1 MAKKI
6 VGDLSLELLGYN
18 QSVINIDANIVDDG
32 TAQDILGDN
41 AEDGR
46 AVWNM
51 IGKVG
56 ADVTIGWKNRTFF
69 GRVLNVYVAEN
80 AYLYA
85 EVNGLFNG
93 DETSVLGLVTFIA
106 LKDDPGSD
114 GKGGALLQYMA
125 FPADG
130 D

>member
-1 MAKKI
+1 MAKKF
-6 VGDLSLELLGYN
+6 VGDLSLDLLGYN
-18 QSVINIDANIVDDG
+18 KSVINIDAKIVADG
-32 TAQDILGDN
+32 TAQDIHGDN

-46 AVWNM
+46 AIWNM

-93 DETSVLGLVTFIA
+93 EETSVLGLVTFIA

-114 GKGGALLQYMA
+114 GEGGALLQYMA
-125 FPADG
+125 FPVDG
-130 D
+130 N